1 MPNNKYVVKI
11 DKDAKRLKR
20 IFDDLA
26 VNRECM
32 IQGNDPEWNG
42 PLRSF
47 GIINKKKNL
56 VENGFLDPVW
66 VNINN
71 QNNVIENR
79 LIRLKPD
86 VDVEKIEGNN
96 KIFFKFRR
104 RRLI

>member
-20 IFDDLA
+20 IFDDLS
-26 VNRECM
+26 VNRECF
-32 IQGNDPEWNG
+32 IEGNASEWHG

-47 GIINKKKNL
+47 GIINKKKSL
-56 VENGFLDPVW
+56 VADGFLDPMW
-66 VNINN
+66 VNFNN

-86 VDVEKIEGNN
+86 VDLIKTEGNN
-96 KIFFKFRR
+96 QLFFKFKR
-104 RRLI
+104 RRLL